1 MKPNAPAA
9 EKPMPPPCVS
19 WTGGF
24 AETTFIQKPDAVPL
38 FKSITDNI
46 LLKKIQIIT
55 TPIPLHVTNLQK
67 AGEESAPPAQRGPW
81 EYDCA

>member
-1 MKPNAPAA
+1 MRPNAPAA
-9 EKPMPPPCVS
+9 ERSVPPHCVS

-46 LLKKIQIIT
+46 LLKKNSNHSHT
-55 TPIPLHVTNLQK
+55 DPTPCDELTK
-67 AGEESAPPAQRGPW
+67 GR
-81 EYDCA
+81 

>member
-9 EKPMPPPCVS
+9 EKPMPPHCVS

-24 AETTFIQKPDAVPL
+24 AETTFIQQPDAVPL

-46 LLKKIQIIT
+46 LLKKIQIVTI
-55 TPIPLHVTNLQK
+55 PIPPLVTNLQK
-67 AGEESAPPAQRGPW
+67 AGEESAPPAQQGPW
-81 EYDCA
+81 ECDCA

>member
-9 EKPMPPPCVS
+9 EKQMPPHGVS

-24 AETTFIQKPDAVPL
+24 AETTFIQQPDAVPL

-46 LLKKIQIIT
+46 LLKIIQIVT
-55 TPIPLHVTNLQK
+55 TPTNLQK
-67 AGEESAPPAQRGPW
+67 PGEESAPPAQQRGPW

>member
-9 EKPMPPPCVS
+9 EKLMPPHCLS

-24 AETTFIQKPDAVPL
+24 AETTFIQQPDAVPL

-46 LLKKIQIIT
+46 LFKKIQIIT
-55 TPIPLHVTNLQK
+55 TQIPLHVTNLQK